1 MFSFIHSQFTTLPG
15 ALWLWPYLILSAPRS
30 FCHPPSL
37 CLLSAVALMTAYSVS
52 NGGRTSTRTNT
63 HTHQRSVF
71 GWETEPFY
79 VRGPH
84 CAEEAVG
91 FFDRQTRF
99 QRRNEGQEDRAV
111 PSKSAALLGENV
123 ASSDLKTD
131 GICDVF
137 SVGKLVKIGL
147 RFVRMS
153 MERVGNF

>member
-1 MFSFIHSQFTTLPG
+1 M
-15 ALWLWPYLILSAPRS
+15 
-30 FCHPPSL
+30 
-37 CLLSAVALMTAYSVS
+37 
-52 NGGRTSTRTNT
+52 
-63 HTHQRSVF
+63 
-71 GWETEPFY
+71 
-79 VRGPH
+79 
-84 CAEEAVG
+84 
-91 FFDRQTRF
+91 
-99 QRRNEGQEDRAV
+99 